1 MNWPENLREE
11 SKDQLYFF
19 IDKYYKNLPKVEGK
33 ITGTGNEFLD
43 NDVDALRHAFV
54 SGVFT
59 QEYGEV
65 IANIFGLINE
75 WTPGLGSSSSYSSN
89 SKNMDLWNNAV
100 GRRYGKKTQGRLKLF
115 KLLIKALRNGELIIY
130 PDTDPRKYKGKVFDL
145 ESIKNKVIVIK
156 ESRKGR
162 NLSYLDLN
170 KMKFLTRDMFLS
182 EIKLGQYPRYEIR
195 IIRGHETPVS
205 KKDGRLP
212 NNLG

>member
-19 IDKYYKNLPKVEGK
+19 IDKYYKNLPKVDDK
-33 ITGTGNEFLD
+33 ITGTG
-43 NDVDALRHAFV
+43 
-54 SGVFT
+54 
-59 QEYGEV
+59 
-65 IANIFGLINE
+65 NE

-115 KLLIKALRNGELIIY
+115 KLLIK
-130 PDTDPRKYKGKVFDL
+130 
-145 ESIKNKVIVIK
+145 
-156 ESRKGR
+156 
-162 NLSYLDLN
+162 
-170 KMKFLTRDMFLS
+170 
-182 EIKLGQYPRYEIR
+182 
-195 IIRGHETPVS
+195 GHETPVS